1 MKTKQF
7 TIGYNWVVTIHEEY
21 SLFKDLANEFKYS
34 VVDSD
39 NETITIFTVSN
50 SHVDFE
56 HTSYNLHP
64 VVGFDDNVPLKS
76 NINLMKKNK
85 ALCLI
90 FLYKKDLTS

>member
-1 MKTKQF
+1 MTIFGGVMKTKQF

-50 SHVDFE
+50 SHVDFD

-64 VVGFDDNVPLKS
+64 VVGFDDQRTIEIKHKP
-76 NINLMKKNK
+76 
-85 ALCLI
+85 
-90 FLYKKDLTS
+90 YEEEE